1 MSEDVEE
8 GRKGEETGARIRRG
22 GVGMSGEV
30 DMVVV
35 SDSLTAPQF
44 KQVHITLQVY
54 RVMYMSVCFRVM
66 TEGGTSPSGWV

>member
-1 MSEDVEE
+1 MSEDAEE

-54 RVMYMSVCFRVM
+54 
-66 TEGGTSPSGWV
+66 TG